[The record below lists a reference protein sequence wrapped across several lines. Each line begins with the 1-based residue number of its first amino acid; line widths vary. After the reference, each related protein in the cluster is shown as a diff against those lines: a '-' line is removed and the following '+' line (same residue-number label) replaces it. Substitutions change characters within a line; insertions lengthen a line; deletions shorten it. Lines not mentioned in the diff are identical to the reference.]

1 MKKTAFLIMIATILS
16 KLLGFGREIVLSYFY
31 GASTI
36 TDAYLI
42 SLTIPGVI
50 FSLIGAGIGTGYIPM
65 YSRIKHSQGSRAADR
80 FTNNLSTVIV
90 VMCTIIIIAG
100 LVLTEP
106 LVRIFASGFSGET
119 LNLTIRFT
127 RISMLAIYFTGL
139 IGIYSGYLR
148 LNETYLVPNLV
159 GIPMNIIIIVSLIA
173 SSRTSIY
180 VLLIGSLL
188 ARCAELGFLL
198 PFVCRKGYQF
208 QPIVDLKDKNL
219 RAMVSIAFPV
229 ILGTSINQVNKLVDR
244 TIASRIAVGGISAL
258 NYANRLTSF
267 VQSLFVI
274 SISSV
279 MYPMI
284 SKMASEGNVKGLK
297 SSLSEALGI
306 VHLMVMP
313 ITVGA
318 IIFAEPI
325 VSLLFGRGAFTAGA
339 SLMTSSALQFYSLG
353 MLAFGQ
359 REILVRAFYALQD
372 TRTPMINAAVA
383 VAVNIVLNIALS
395 RYMGIS
401 GLALAT
407 SIAGIFGTI
416 LLVFTLR
423 RKVGSFGL
431 RELLLSLAK
440 SLLASLVMGFLA
452 RVVYD
457 ALVITVGSTLS
468 LVLAILGGGLSY
480 FAVIYVLRVPE
491 MDYVFTVVRKRLQKA
506 IAAKS
511 RAATRDQ

>member
-119 LNLTIRFT
+119 LNLTISFT

-188 ARCAELGFLL
+188 ARCAELGFL
-198 PFVCRKGYQF
+198 C
-208 QPIVDLKDKNL
+208 
-219 RAMVSIAFPV
+219 
-229 ILGTSINQVNKLVDR
+229 
-244 TIASRIAVGGISAL
+244 
-258 NYANRLTSF
+258 
-267 VQSLFVI
+267 LFVSERI
-274 SISSV
+274 SISTHS
-279 MYPMI
+279 
-284 SKMASEGNVKGLK
+284 
-297 SSLSEALGI
+297 
-306 VHLMVMP
+306 
-313 ITVGA
+313 
-318 IIFAEPI
+318 
-325 VSLLFGRGAFTAGA
+325 
-339 SLMTSSALQFYSLG
+339 
-353 MLAFGQ
+353 
-359 REILVRAFYALQD
+359 
-372 TRTPMINAAVA
+372 
-383 VAVNIVLNIALS
+383 
-395 RYMGIS
+395 
-401 GLALAT
+401 
-407 SIAGIFGTI
+407 
-416 LLVFTLR
+416 
-423 RKVGSFGL
+423 
-431 RELLLSLAK
+431 
-440 SLLASLVMGFLA
+440 
-452 RVVYD
+452 
-457 ALVITVGSTLS
+457 
-468 LVLAILGGGLSY
+468 
-480 FAVIYVLRVPE
+480 
-491 MDYVFTVVRKRLQKA
+491 
-506 IAAKS
+506 
-511 RAATRDQ
+511 